1 MALITP
7 ITDFSIINRIIEKS
21 TITKEDGFLINSFV
35 ITPLVDYCGDIRPNE
50 IDKVHEVE
58 DESIRHFMNVIM
70 SVFGRYNNSAFR
82 QLLLTNP
89 FSGFIQELK
98 SSEYTNAEKDRAFI
112 RGITKMVLANGNI
125 NMNIKAAGNMPQK
138 MFSFRQSTAD
148 KWFELF
154 VDTALVRIIFIYEK
168 LGSDAASSSALA
180 LSAYQLYHSQPN
192 RFDIGNCYNND
203 DAIS

>member
-82 QLLLTNP
+82 SNIFLLAV
-89 FSGFIQELK
+89 I
-98 SSEYTNAEKDRAFI
+98 
-112 RGITKMVLANGNI
+112 
-125 NMNIKAAGNMPQK
+125 
-138 MFSFRQSTAD
+138 
-148 KWFELF
+148 
-154 VDTALVRIIFIYEK
+154 
-168 LGSDAASSSALA
+168 
-180 LSAYQLYHSQPN
+180 
-192 RFDIGNCYNND
+192 
-203 DAIS
+203 